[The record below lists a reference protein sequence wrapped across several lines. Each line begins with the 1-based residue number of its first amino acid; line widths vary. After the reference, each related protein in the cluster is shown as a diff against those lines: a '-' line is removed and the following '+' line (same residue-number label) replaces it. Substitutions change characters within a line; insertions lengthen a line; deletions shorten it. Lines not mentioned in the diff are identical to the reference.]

1 MLTEKSDALKEAASC
16 LRELSEEEKIRL
28 QCEGR
33 ERYYMDMSC
42 ARNEGREEGW
52 AEGKAQS
59 ESLMFA
65 LITAMTEDNRL
76 TDIPR
81 LAKDPAFYQEMLNC
95 YKLAIPE

>member
-16 LRELSEEEKIRL
+16 LRELSEEEKIRV

-42 ARNEGREEGW
+42 ARNEGRE
-52 AEGKAQS
+52 EGKAQS

-81 LAKDPAFYQEMLNC
+81 LAKDPVFYQEMLNC